1 MSYMQIHLAKDQ
13 LLWSLKQKHMEGPSS
28 YNLWLAF
35 SPQKSWKNWKE
46 TSTTRGRF
54 GICSTVILKPQEFGD
69 GNVPEKTGKGEGKG
83 TPRPQLQSEKF
94 KSPPW
99 F

>member
-1 MSYMQIHLAKDQ
+1 M
-13 LLWSLKQKHMEGPSS
+13 
-28 YNLWLAF
+28 
-35 SPQKSWKNWKE
+35 
-46 TSTTRGRF
+46 
-54 GICSTVILKPQEFGD
+54 ILKPQEFGD
-69 GNVPEKTGKGEGKG
+69 GNVPEKTGKGEVKG

>member
-1 MSYMQIHLAKDQ
+1 M
-13 LLWSLKQKHMEGPSS
+13 
-28 YNLWLAF
+28 
-35 SPQKSWKNWKE
+35 
-46 TSTTRGRF
+46 
-54 GICSTVILKPQEFGD
+54 ILKPQEFGD

-83 TPRPQLQSEKF
+83 TPRLQLQSVKF